1 MFFSEK
7 KRHRQPRSL
16 SFGNCGWEGP
26 LWLVRQSGQ
35 SDSPFPESQA
45 GTRRLKEE
53 RHQAELDCLLLWTVR
68 QGGRLNCF
76 AAVHFFPFSLPCLL
90 SLLPAD
96 SGGSLCSSPWKPPQL
111 EGRVSE
117 VCGLIFISLDTLSSS
132 PAANGNRKET
142 IKEKIGVTW
151 WFVFFLG
158 YLVVS
163 ESFWDRAQGSTRQVA
178 RVASY
183 QERQQSVI
191 LASYLSRQTGRAFER
206 APCDVALPAAGF
218 TRHLGFALPKL
229 LLHSQSSPSL
239 LPGSVT
245 VSWGWFGDGK
255 RASTLKWS
263 CHDYSRQSS
272 FEPWRTLRV
281 LQPSKTAQ
289 ARLADLHVSHNPKL
303 SEPHVCSGNKVCF
316 LNCSCSWI

>member
-132 PAANGNRKET
+132 PAANGSRKES
-142 IKEKIGVTW
+142 IKEKIGGTWWFVVFSWVTW
-151 WFVFFLG
+151 WFLKAAGTGHRAAPGRWLG
-158 YLVVS
+158 WHRIRRGSRVS
-163 ESFWDRAQGSTRQVA
+163 
-178 RVASY
+178 
-183 QERQQSVI
+183 
-191 LASYLSRQTGRAFER
+191 
-206 APCDVALPAAGF
+206 LPAGPGIPSEQ
-218 TRHLGFALPKL
+218 TNWESLRT
-229 LLHSQSSPSL
+229 SPL
-239 LPGSVT
+239 
-245 VSWGWFGDGK
+245 
-255 RASTLKWS
+255 
-263 CHDYSRQSS
+263 
-272 FEPWRTLRV
+272 
-281 LQPSKTAQ
+281 
-289 ARLADLHVSHNPKL
+289 
-303 SEPHVCSGNKVCF
+303 
-316 LNCSCSWI
+316 

>member
-132 PAANGNRKET
+132 PAANGSRKES
-142 IKEKIGVTW
+142 IKEKIGGTW
-151 WFVFFLG
+151 WFVVFFLG

-163 ESFWDRAQGSTRQVA
+163 ESCWDRAQGSTRQVA
-178 RVASY
+178 RVASN
-183 QERQQSVI
+183 QERQQGFI
-191 LASYLSRQTGRAFER
+191 ASRAWHPIRADKLGEPSNEPPVMWHSLQQDLQDIWGLLSRSCCSIHG
-206 APCDVALPAAGF
+206 ALPA
-218 TRHLGFALPKL
+218 
-229 LLHSQSSPSL
+229 
-239 LPGSVT
+239 
-245 VSWGWFGDGK
+245 
-255 RASTLKWS
+255 S
-263 CHDYSRQSS
+263 C
-272 FEPWRTLRV
+272 
-281 LQPSKTAQ
+281 Q
-289 ARLADLHVSHNPKL
+289 AV
-303 SEPHVCSGNKVCF
+303 
-316 LNCSCSWI
+316 